1 MAATTSMV
9 QVHSAQE
16 LESAV
21 TNYVALGF
29 AVSNRTPDSV
39 VMYKRKEFNVVW
51 AIVGLVLCLLPLLIY
66 LVVYA
71 VERDQMVEIRLAGP
85 DSGASAQV
93 GTGTSDPRM
102 SDDRHYWWDGSSW
115 RSAEQE
121 APPNARRSDDGHYW
135 WDGTEWRPVPATEPP
150 SSSTAETGLWAPPEP
165 D

>member
-1 MAATTSMV
+1 MAATASTL

-29 AVSNRTPDSV
+29 VVSNRTPDSV

-66 LVVYA
+66 LIVYA
-71 VERDQMVEIRLAGP
+71 VERDQMVEIRLA
-85 DSGASAQV
+85 SAGAAAQV
-93 GTGTSDPRM
+93 GSGAGDPRM

-115 RSAEQE
+115 RNADQE
-121 APPNARRSDDGHYW
+121 APPGARRSDDGHYW
-135 WDGTEWRPVPATEPP
+135 WDGTEWRRVPEGASPA
-150 SSSTAETGLWAPPEP
+150 STAETGLWAPPEP
-165 D
+165 G